1 VGERERESA
10 RARVRES
17 VCVREKAEPK
27 CAPTFAELNL
37 LYLSGYDGVECDGD
51 GQVAGTHDVR
61 AFDARVQSKM
71 LDAYPVTRMLCGAS
85 HAVASALVGG
95 TLGERQL
102 AEDAGGLNTY
112 GRGLYL
118 TRYASKAARMCAALG
133 CHELVIVKVA
143 LGNTETQTKE
153 DRSRQSTSSGY
164 HSMVVPGRR
173 IPGMPSSST
182 SRAPAKGDIKGD
194 IFSSTR
200 PQSNST
206 ALGPHYNRVEPGQ
219 HSEEFVVFDMSQ
231 VLPLYCVGFEMQC
244 KE

>member
-1 VGERERESA
+1 
-10 RARVRES
+10 
-17 VCVREKAEPK
+17 
-27 CAPTFAELNL
+27 
-37 LYLSGYDGVECDGD
+37 
-51 GQVAGTHDVR
+51 VR
-61 AFDARVQSKM
+61 AFDARVQSKK
-71 LDAYPVTRMLCGAS
+71 LDAYPVTKMLCGAS

-102 AEDAGGLNTY
+102 AEDARGQVLNTY

-173 IPGMPSSST
+173 IPGMPSST

-200 PQSNST
+200 PHSNCTS
-206 ALGPHYNRVEPGQ
+206 LVPHYNRVEPGQ

-244 KE
+244 KY